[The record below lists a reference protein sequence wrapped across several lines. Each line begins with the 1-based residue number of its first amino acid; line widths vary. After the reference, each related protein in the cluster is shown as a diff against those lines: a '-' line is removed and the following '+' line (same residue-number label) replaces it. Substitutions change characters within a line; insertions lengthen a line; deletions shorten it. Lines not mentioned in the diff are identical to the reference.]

1 MGDKK
6 KQDALKLLE
15 KTNLRTISVACLTV
29 CWYKYSQ
36 VWYGDKFIA
45 EKCTLGNWFFSNFQ
59 ILQDNWQNSF
69 LQGIYQVGFDYTLAG
84 QGGGNSGCFL
94 INKLTQTITHVEV
107 WGVILRFVEP
117 LISILISVLHLSLSN
132 FWGLQA
138 QIFFSAIAYI
148 HMHPLYENFSVCKAY
163 SFSFYYPVSW
173 YHIWLKTCFTT
184 G

>member
-45 EKCTLGNWFFSNFQ
+45 EKCTLGNWFFLSNFQ

-107 WGVILRFVEP
+107 WGVILWFVEP
-117 LISILISVLHLSLSN
+117 FISILISVLHLSLSN

-138 QIFFSAIAYI
+138 QIFFLCNSIYPHA
-148 HMHPLYENFSVCKAY
+148 PTLWKFFS
-163 SFSFYYPVSW
+163 
-173 YHIWLKTCFTT
+173 L
-184 G
+184 